1 MRIALKALLVLFSLL
16 TALPGSAQ
24 TGNRAAGA
32 VAGQLLQQAADAYES
47 KNYAK
52 VVELLRPLAE
62 KNEPYAAFVFGLL
75 AARGEGQTKNLSL
88 AESWWKKSAAAGNAL
103 AQFNLGY
110 LYFTGVLG
118 AQDFTGARANWTKAA
133 KQKQPDALYGLGV
146 MNANGLGEA
155 ADMKAAVRNYQ
166 EAAALGHPLA
176 EYELGLAY
184 LEGRGVATDKKKA
197 REFLEKAAGRAC
209 PKPGTRWKP
218 CGMKKVLQRRKG
230 KSPPDGRA
238 LSPAA
243 LSRIGRKG
251 TP

>member
-1 MRIALKALLVLFSLL
+1 MRMVLRALPVLFCLL
-16 TALPGSAQ
+16 TSLPAQSAQ
-24 TGNRAAGA
+24 SENRAAGA

-75 AARGEGQTKNLSL
+75 AARGEGQAKNLPL

-118 AQDFTGARANWTKAA
+118 AQDLAGARANWTKAA
-133 KQKQPDALYGLGV
+133 RQKQPDALYGLGV
-146 MNANGLGEA
+146 MNSNGLGGA
-155 ADMKAAVRNYQ
+155 ADMKAAVKNYQ

-184 LEGRGVATDKKKA
+184 LEGREVATDKKKA
-197 REFLEKAAGRAC
+197 REFFEKAAGKGMPEARNALEALRNEEGS
-209 PKPGTRWKP
+209 PKPERKKP
-218 CGMKKVLQRRKG
+218 AGLPLGSFLHYAR
-230 KSPPDGRA
+230 
-238 LSPAA
+238 
-243 LSRIGRKG
+243 
-251 TP
+251 